1 MLVLSLAANPLE
13 HFHIEG
19 NLTDIPIGRV
29 GSKAS
34 KDIDIPI
41 CFVSEGQF
49 EFVAEVRVPGE
60 QIRTGEGELKVIV
73 REL

>member
-1 MLVLSLAANPLE
+1 MLVLSLAAHPVDL
-13 HFHIEG
+13 FHVEG

-29 GSKAS
+29 GSKCT
-34 KDIDIPI
+34 KEVDIPI

-49 EFVAEVRVPGE
+49 EFIAEVRVLGA
-60 QIRTGEGELKVIV
+60 QIRAGEGELKVIA